1 MGLLLSFCREL
12 QKAIMQDH
20 HRAWKEAARVFLL
33 SRALFLAITLCT
45 ILVVELFQS
54 HNAAIHVLYLS
65 MLYPGGGNI
74 LLFSWF
80 HWDVL
85 HFVSISVHGYA
96 GMENTA
102 FFPLWPLLQHIVGI
116 GLGGVDPTS
125 YYIAG
130 LLLSNLCFYIVLAL
144 LYQLIAVDFDPA
156 TARRA
161 LFCLSFAPY
170 ALFFFAG
177 YTESLFLL
185 LCVATFLLL
194 RRGHAYDWWLAGITG
209 FLASLTRSSGVVL
222 AVPYLVVYLQRFWF
236 SEQRSQFAWKERTN
250 ALLPIVLIPAGVAA
264 YFVFLYFAKGDPF
277 ISGAAENHYW
287 HRHLSLPWTTL
298 SLVWPPLVQA
308 PSTVHLLGE
317 IRDLIFTLIPLL
329 ILALGWRRIPL
340 HYALFSLALAVL
352 SLSFPLESDN
362 PLLSQPRY
370 LLMLF
375 PVVIILA
382 LWGKRRRFYQ
392 WYLAVSTGCSI
403 TLTILFI
410 CGGWVA

>member
-1 MGLLLSFCREL
+1 
-12 QKAIMQDH
+12 MQDRS
-20 HRAWKEAARVFLL
+20 RAWKEAARVFLL
-33 SRALFLAITLCT
+33 SRALFLAVTLCT
-45 ILVVELFQS
+45 MLVVGLLQS
-54 HNAAIHVLYLS
+54 HNAAIHALYLS
-65 MLYPGGGNI
+65 MPYSNDPAGGKT

-85 HFVSISVHGYA
+85 HFVSISAHGYA
-96 GMENTA
+96 DTENTA
-102 FFPLWPLLQHIVGI
+102 FFPLWALLQHIVGI
-116 GLGGVDPTS
+116 GFGGVDPVS

-130 LLLSNLCFYIVLAL
+130 LLLSNLCFYVVLAL
-144 LYQLIAVDFDPA
+144 LYQLIAADFDPA

-161 LFCLSFAPY
+161 LFCLSFALY

-185 LCVATFLLL
+185 LCVTTFLLL
-194 RRGHAYDWWLAGITG
+194 RRGRAYDWWLAGIAG
-209 FLASLTRSSGVVL
+209 FLAALTRSSGVVL
-222 AVPYLVVYLQRFWF
+222 AVPYLVVYLQRLWF
-236 SEQRSQFAWKERTN
+236 TEQRSQFAWRKKLN
-250 ALLPIVLIPAGVAA
+250 ALVPIVLIPAGVVA
-264 YFVFLYFAKGDPF
+264 YFAFLYLAKGDPF

-298 SLVWPPLVQA
+298 SLIWHGLFSA
-308 PSTVHLLGE
+308 PSTLHLLGE
-317 IRDLIFTLIPLL
+317 IRDLVFTLIPLL

-370 LLMLF
+370 LLMHF
-375 PVVIILA
+375 PVVVILA

-392 WYLAVSTGCSI
+392 GYLALSTGCCV
-403 TLTILFI
+403 TFTILFI

>member
-1 MGLLLSFCREL
+1 
-12 QKAIMQDH
+12 MQDRS
-20 HRAWKEAARVFLL
+20 RAWKEAARVFLL
-33 SRALFLAITLCT
+33 SRALFLAVTLCA
-45 ILVVELFQS
+45 ILVVELLQS
-54 HNAAIHVLYLS
+54 RNAGIHALYLS
-65 MLYPGGGNI
+65 MPYSHDPAGGKM
-74 LLFSWF
+74 LLFSWYR
-80 HWDVL
+80 WDVL
-85 HFVSISVHGYA
+85 HFVSIAANGYA
-96 GMENTA
+96 NTENTA
-102 FFPLWPLLQHIVGI
+102 FFPLWPLLQHIVGL
-116 GLGGVDPTS
+116 GLGGVDPVS

-144 LYQLIAVDFDPA
+144 LYQLIAADFDAA

-194 RRGHAYDWWLAGITG
+194 RRGRAYDWWLAGITG

-222 AVPYLVVYLQRFWF
+222 AVPYLVMYTQRFWLA
-236 SEQRSQFAWKERTN
+236 EQRSQIAWKEKLN
-250 ALLPIVLIPAGVAA
+250 ALAPIILIPAGVAA
-264 YFVFLYFAKGDPF
+264 YFVFLYFAKGNPF
-277 ISGAAENHYW
+277 ISGAAEDHYW

-298 SLVWPPLVQA
+298 SLIWHALFQA
-308 PSTVHLLGE
+308 PSSVHLLGE
-317 IRDLIFTLIPLL
+317 MRDLAFTLIPLL

-340 HYALFSLALAVL
+340 HYSLFSLALAAL

-375 PVVIILA
+375 PVIVILA
-382 LWGKRRRFYQ
+382 LWSKHPRFYQ
-392 WYLAVSTGCSI
+392 GYLAVSFGCLLAFSV
-403 TLTILFI
+403 LFI
-410 CGGWVA
+410 CGLWVA